1 MKVESINKEN
11 MTIRCDGIEYPVIT
25 AAVSVDDMQK
35 IVDKSEQIVNKIISE
50 LAVRGFG
57 EL

>member
-35 IVDKSEQIVNKIISE
+35 IVDKSEQIVNEIIKE
-50 LAVRGFG
+50 Y
-57 EL
+57 E